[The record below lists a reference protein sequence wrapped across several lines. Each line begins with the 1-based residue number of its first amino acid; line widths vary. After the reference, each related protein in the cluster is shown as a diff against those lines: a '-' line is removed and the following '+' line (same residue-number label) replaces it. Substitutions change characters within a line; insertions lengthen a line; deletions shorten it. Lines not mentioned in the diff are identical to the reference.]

1 MFEPMTTDPIL
12 VDLTAGIVGAFL
24 ANNPV
29 PVADLPKVIETVH
42 ASLSRLGAPQAA
54 EPAPEVAKKPSPAE
68 IKRSVKPGAIVS
80 FIDGKPYKLLKRHLT
95 KNGLDPASYRARYG
109 LPADYPMV
117 APNYGAQRSELAKAS
132 GLGVSGGRQ
141 SVQQAA
147 E

>member
-1 MFEPMTTDPIL
+1 MSETTTTDPVL
-12 VDLTAGIVGAFL
+12 VDLTVGIVSAFV

-29 PVADLPKVIETVH
+29 PVADLPKVIEAVH
-42 ASLSRLGAPQAA
+42 TSLSRLGAPQAA
-54 EPAPEVAKKPSPAE
+54 ETAPEVAKPTPAE
-68 IKRSVKPGAIVS
+68 IKRSVKPDTLIS
-80 FIDGKPYKLLKRHLT
+80 FIDGKPYKLLKRHLK

-117 APNYGAQRSELAKAS
+117 APSYAAQRSELAKAS

-141 SVQQAA
+141 PVPQAA